1 MGGIVKKLAVYALA
15 VCSLIGSSS
24 CATML
29 KGTKDEITV
38 VSDPAGAQV
47 TANETQEGP
56 TPVTFTVPSKQDL
69 NITVAKAGYQPED
82 LQDPASFRWGYE
94 AWAFIAYI
102 IPMVVDLSDGA
113 AWGHDH
119 LTMTAHLAPN
129 GQATSAAA
137 AAVPSPAAGAP
148 QSASAESD
156 AEMSPAAAPSPAG
169 RIEAIAAA
177 PVPSPAA
184 APSASAARQPAASAA
199 PSLPE

>member
-1 MGGIVKKLAVYALA
+1 LRKLAVYALA
-15 VCSLIGSSS
+15 ACSLVSSS
-24 CATML
+24 CATLL

-38 VSDPAGAQV
+38 VSDPSGAQV
-47 TANETQEGP
+47 TSNEQQEGP

-69 NITVAKAGYQPED
+69 DITVAKAGYQPQD

-94 AWAFIAYI
+94 AWSFIEWV

-119 LTMTAHLAPN
+119 LTMTAHLEPN
-129 GQATSAAA
+129 GRASSSAA

-148 QSASAESD
+148 LAASAESED
-156 AEMSPAAAPSPAG
+156 RVSPVAVPSSTG
-169 RIEAIAAA
+169 GIEAVAVA

-184 APSASAARQPAASAA
+184 VPSASAARQPAASAA